1 MWRKAESGKFF
12 AFLPAHDRCDT
23 TDKYQLLMRINAIL
37 LADMP
42 ISANDYIWFIYQYI
56 LMIDSINMTSIS

>member
-1 MWRKAESGKFF
+1 MGNSLL
-12 AFLPAHDRCDT
+12 FLPAHDRCDT